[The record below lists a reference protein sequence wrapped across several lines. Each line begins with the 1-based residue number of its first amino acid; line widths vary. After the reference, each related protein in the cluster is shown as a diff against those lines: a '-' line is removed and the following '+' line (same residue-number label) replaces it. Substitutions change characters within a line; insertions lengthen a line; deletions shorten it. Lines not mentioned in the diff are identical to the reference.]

1 MTLPAPAALPAT
13 VAVPVAVRTDFRDAR
28 ALYELS
34 LPFLRT
40 GALRARTPADYR
52 RAADTFLVVR
62 GPGGAPDAC
71 AALRVL
77 APSPGH
83 PPTGVLHNLCVRADR
98 QGRGLGGLLVAAVLA
113 HARRS
118 ALSAVVTA
126 TTGDGALFTRHGFAR
141 LPTAAAPP
149 SWAAELDPSRG
160 SRVFRRLL

>member
-1 MTLPAPAALPAT
+1 M
-13 VAVPVAVRTDFRDAR
+13 RTDFRDAR

-34 LPFLRT
+34 LPFLRS

-62 GPGGAPDAC
+62 SAPGGPDGGLDRGLDGQPGGALDAC
-71 AALRVL
+71 VALRVL
-77 APSPGH
+77 APEPGH
-83 PPTGVLHNLCVRADR
+83 PPTGVLHNLCVRSGR
-98 QGRGLGGLLVAAVLA
+98 QGLGLGGLLVAAVLA

-126 TTGDGALFTRHGFAR
+126 TTGDGALFLRHGFAEV
-141 LPTAAAPP
+141 PAAAAPP

>member
-1 MTLPAPAALPAT
+1 MTLPAAAPVTVPA
-13 VAVPVAVRTDFRDAR
+13 PVAVRTDFRDAR

-34 LPFLRT
+34 LPFLRS

-62 GPGGAPDAC
+62 GPDGTPDAC
-71 AALRVL
+71 AALHVL
-77 APSPGH
+77 APEPGH
-83 PPTGVLHNLCVRADR
+83 PPTGVLHNLCVRSDR
-98 QGRGLGGLLVAAVLA
+98 QGRGLGGLLVTAVLA

-118 ALSAVVTA
+118 TLSAVVTA
-126 TTGDGALFTRHGFAR
+126 TTGDGALFTHHGFTR
-141 LPTAAAPP
+141 VPTTAAPP